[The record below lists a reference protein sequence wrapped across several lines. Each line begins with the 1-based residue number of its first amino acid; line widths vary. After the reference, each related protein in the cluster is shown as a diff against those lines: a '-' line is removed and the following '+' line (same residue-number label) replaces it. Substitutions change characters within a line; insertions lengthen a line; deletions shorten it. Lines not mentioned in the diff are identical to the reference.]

1 MRKSC
6 RTSNVRRH
14 PMMPSGK
21 CRSAHPRHRRSRALT
36 LLLLLLLC
44 GADAADLPPLG
55 HQMNPVSPP
64 RAAPD
69 FRLPDMDEA
78 MHALSDYRGKVVML
92 NFWATWCPPCRR
104 EMPSMQRLYEKYRER
119 GLEVVAVN
127 QFEDPDLVF
136 EFTGRLSL
144 EPTFPIL
151 FDRESRVS
159 EQFKV
164 KGLPTTYLLDREG
177 KIRYRAIGGREFD
190 HPEVE
195 ALIEGLLD

>member
-1 MRKSC
+1 MQRSC
-6 RTSNVRRH
+6 RICNVRR
-14 PMMPSGK
+14 
-21 CRSAHPRHRRSRALT
+21 RRSSPEALALVLLMLLAT
-36 LLLLLLLC
+36 L
-44 GADAADLPPLG
+44 AVAEQPPLG
-55 HQMNPVSPP
+55 HKMNPVSPSL
-64 RAAPD
+64 AAPE
-69 FRLPDMDEA
+69 FTLPDMDGE
-78 MHALSDYRGKVVML
+78 MQSLEDFRGRVVML

-119 GLEVVAVN
+119 GLTVVAVN

-159 EQFKV
+159 EQYGV
-164 KGLPTTYLLDREG
+164 KGLPTTYLLDKAGR
-177 KIRYRAIGGREFD
+177 IQFRAIGGREFD

-195 ALIEGLLD
+195 ALIESLL

>member
-1 MRKSC
+1 
-6 RTSNVRRH
+6 
-14 PMMPSGK
+14 MPSLVALIMLLTV
-21 CRSAHPRHRRSRALT
+21 SAA
-36 LLLLLLLC
+36 
-44 GADAADLPPLG
+44 GAADLPPLG
-55 HQMNPVSPP
+55 HKMNPVSPP
-64 RAAPD
+64 LAAPD
-69 FRLPDMDEA
+69 FTLPDLDGEA
-78 MHALSDYRGKVVML
+78 RSLAEFRGKVVML

-119 GLEVVAVN
+119 GLVVVAVN

-159 EQFKV
+159 EQYKV

-177 KIRYRAIGGREFD
+177 RIHYRAIGGREFD

-195 ALIEGLLD
+195 ALIQGLL

>member
-1 MRKSC
+1 MQRSC
-6 RTSNVRRH
+6 RICNVRRH
-14 PMMPSGK
+14 
-21 CRSAHPRHRRSRALT
+21 RSSPEALALVLLMLLAT
-36 LLLLLLLC
+36 L
-44 GADAADLPPLG
+44 AVAEQPPLG
-55 HQMNPVSPP
+55 HKMNPVSPAL
-64 RAAPD
+64 AAPG
-69 FRLPDMDEA
+69 FTLPDMDGE
-78 MHALSDYRGKVVML
+78 MQSLQDFRGRVVML

-119 GLEVVAVN
+119 GLTVVAVN

-159 EQFKV
+159 EQYGV
-164 KGLPTTYLLDREG
+164 KGLPTTYLLDKAGR
-177 KIRYRAIGGREFD
+177 IQFRAIGGREFD

-195 ALIEGLLD
+195 ALIESLL

>member
-1 MRKSC
+1 MRKSFRIC
-6 RTSNVRRH
+6 NVRRH
-14 PMMPSGK
+14 LSSPE
-21 CRSAHPRHRRSRALT
+21 AALALV
-36 LLLLLLLC
+36 LLMLV
-44 GADAADLPPLG
+44 ATVAVAEQPPLG
-55 HQMNPVSPP
+55 HKMNPVSPP
-64 RAAPD
+64 LAAPG
-69 FRLPDMDEA
+69 FTLPDMDGE
-78 MHALSDYRGKVVML
+78 MHSLNDFRGKVVML

-119 GLEVVAVN
+119 GLTVVAVN

-159 EQFKV
+159 EQYRV
-164 KGLPTTYLLDREG
+164 KGLPTTYLLDKAG
-177 KIRYRAIGGREFD
+177 KIRFRAIGGREFD

-195 ALIEGLLD
+195 ALIESLL